1 MEATVKIIGGKWKGV
16 ILFHLLEG
24 TMRFNE
30 LQRQMPGVA
39 PRALTRQLRELEEDG
54 MVDRTVYPV
63 VPPRVEYRLTEEA
76 RSLKP
81 LLVALNDWGE
91 QWLSN
96 RGITVPVVE
105 PVDP

>member
-54 MVDRTVYPV
+54 LVDRTVYAV

-76 RSLKP
+76 HSLKP
-81 LLVALNDWGE
+81 LLVALNDWGHD
-91 QWLSN
+91 
-96 RGITVPVVE
+96 
-105 PVDP
+105 VDNGAG